1 MKKVALTGFHKYV
14 IGQALGH
21 YNDLINKE
29 EFPKNSIIT
38 KEYLQMQI
46 EEVLSLL
53 ESSLPKQTKKTK

>member
-21 YNDLINKE
+21 YIDLIDKE
-29 EFPKNSIIT
+29 TFPKNSIIT

-46 EEVLSLL
+46 EEVLELL
-53 ESSLPKQTKKTK
+53 NLDEKTK

>member
-1 MKKVALTGFHKYV
+1 MKKVALSGFHKYV
-14 IGQALGH
+14 IGQALNH

-46 EEVLSLL
+46 EELMGILDLS
-53 ESSLPKQTKKTK
+53 SKNKQNEL

>member
-21 YNDLINKE
+21 YIDLIEKE
-29 EFPKNSIIT
+29 NFPKNSIIT

-46 EEVLSLL
+46 EEVLELL
-53 ESSLPKQTKKTK
+53 TLSKSKNN

>member
-21 YNDLINKE
+21 YIDLIEKE
-29 EFPKNSIIT
+29 NFPKNSIIT

-46 EEVLSLL
+46 EELL
-53 ESSLPKQTKKTK
+53 LLLNLAEKTK

>member
-14 IGQALGH
+14 IGQALKH
-21 YNDLINKE
+21 YNDLIDKE

-46 EEVLSLL
+46 EEVFSIL
-53 ESSLPKQTKKTK
+53 ESSLPKQTK

>member
-14 IGQALGH
+14 IGLALTH
-21 YNDLINKE
+21 YNDLLEKE

-46 EEVLSLL
+46 EEVFTLL
-53 ESSLPKQTKKTK
+53 EASVPKKTK